1 MKTAKGILVFIAAF
15 LVYHL
20 IGSSFF
26 PVNEENVLQAP
37 DWYPVL
43 GIAIATF
50 ATYLLCKPREKK
62 AGSAIVD
69 AYKRRKTKQTYD
81 SLSEV
86 EKWQLEKA
94 QTIEQPTDHS
104 PAIEVDN
111 LTNKAAMI
119 IFETGQASV
128 SMIQRRV
135 QLGYAK
141 AARIVD
147 YLETVGVVGPFV
159 GSTPR
164 KAIISKEDY
173 LKRVRI
179 VDSVKPAKPAPQIN
193 IQQIIKDEQEWRR
206 KQQGL
211 PLVEY
216 ELQQID
222 SMEGHQF
229 EYWCANLLRKNG
241 FTNVEV
247 TQGSGDQGVDIT
259 AVKDGIRYAIQCKC
273 YSSDLGNKPVQE
285 VNTGKTIYHCQ
296 VGVVM
301 TNRYFTAGAKQAAEP
316 NGVLLWDRDKLIEML
331 DG

>member
-1 MKTAKGILVFIAAF
+1 ML
-15 LVYHL
+15 
-20 IGSSFF
+20 
-26 PVNEENVLQAP
+26 P
-37 DWYPVL
+37 
-43 GIAIATF
+43 
-50 ATYLLCKPREKK
+50 LLPICCASHTRKK
-62 AGSAIVD
+62 AGRAIVD

-81 SLSEV
+81 CLSEV

-104 PAIEVDN
+104 PAIEVDD

-119 IFETGQASV
+119 VFETRQASV

-135 QLGYAK
+135 QLGYAQ

-206 KQQGL
+206 EQQGL

-229 EYWCANLLRKNG
+229 EYWCTELLKKNG
-241 FTNVEV
+241 FLNVEI
-247 TQGSGDQGVDIT
+247 TPGSNDQGVDIT
-259 AVKDGIRYAIQCKC
+259 ATKDGIRYAIQCKC
-273 YSSDLGNKPVQE
+273 YSTDLGNTLVQE
-285 VNTGKTIYHCQ
+285 VHTGKSIYHCQ

-301 TNRYFTAGAKQAAEP
+301 TNRYFTAGQSKQLKPLAP
-316 NGVLLWDRDKLIEML
+316 FSGT
-331 DG
+331 GTS